1 MTQWRHHYSDQ
12 LPSDVSEGGRAGVEF
27 IAGRVP
33 VFLDKFLNSPGKSFS
48 EREREYLSNGYLSG
62 FRFLVGNEPLPKLG
76 YLEARDDCI
85 IDYKRMLN
93 FVTLNRR
100 LHYLRH

>member
-48 EREREYLSNGYLSG
+48 EEYLSNGYLSE
-62 FRFLVGNEPLPKLG
+62 FRLLVGNESLRKLG
-76 YLEARDDCI
+76 YLEAEDDGT
-85 IDYKRMLN
+85 IDYMRMLN
-93 FVTLNRR
+93 FVTLN
-100 LHYLRH
+100 